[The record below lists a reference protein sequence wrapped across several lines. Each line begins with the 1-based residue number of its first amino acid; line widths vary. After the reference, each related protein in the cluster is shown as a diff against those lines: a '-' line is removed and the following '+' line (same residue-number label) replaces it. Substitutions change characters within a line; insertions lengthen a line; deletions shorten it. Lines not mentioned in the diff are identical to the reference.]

1 MLIPSKTVIKEIE
14 KKMRNLLG
22 TSIPANYFRGAE
34 VVGGK
39 LLFDET
45 GMTFQS
51 HGFNV
56 STGETRIDYGEILL
70 IKERNTLGIVRNGIS
85 VFTENGFEHKF
96 VVNGREEIIEFLTMQ
111 SKKHRGK

>member
-1 MLIPSKTVIKEIE
+1 
-14 KKMRNLLG
+14 MRNLIG
-22 TSIPANYFRGAE
+22 TSIPATCFRGAE
-34 VVGGK
+34 AVGGK

-56 STGETRIDYGEILL
+56 STGETRIDYCDILL

-96 VVNGREEIIEFLTMQ
+96 VVNGREEIIEFSGMQ

>member
-1 MLIPSKTVIKEIE
+1 
-14 KKMRNLLG
+14 MRNLLS

-34 VVGGK
+34 AVGDK
-39 LLFDET
+39 LRFDET

-56 STGETRIDYGEILL
+56 STGVTRIDYGDILL

-96 VVNGREEIIEFLTMQ
+96 VVNGREEIIEHISTQ
-111 SKKHRGK
+111 AKKASGK

>member
-1 MLIPSKTVIKEIE
+1 
-14 KKMRNLLG
+14 MRNLLG

-34 VVGGK
+34 AVGGK

-56 STGETRIDYGEILL
+56 STGKTRIDYGDILL

>member
-1 MLIPSKTVIKEIE
+1 
-14 KKMRNLLG
+14 MRNLIG
-22 TSIPANYFRGAE
+22 SSIPANYFRGAE
-34 VVGGK
+34 AVGGK
-39 LLFDET
+39 LRFDET

-51 HGFNV
+51 HSFNV
-56 STGETRIDYGEILL
+56 STGETRIEYSDILL

-111 SKKHRGK
+111 SKKHREK

>member
-1 MLIPSKTVIKEIE
+1 MDIFIGS
-14 KKMRNLLG
+14 
-22 TSIPANYFRGAE
+22 SIPANYFHGAE

-39 LLFDET
+39 LLFDKA

-56 STGETRIDYGEILL
+56 STGETRVGYDDILH

-85 VFTENGFEHKF
+85 VFTENGYKHKS
-96 VVNGREEIIEFLTMQ
+96 VVGGREEIIEFLTMQ